1 LARHK
6 HVVLDF
12 DNGEIIGLALPAESA
27 PAPIPEFEDFRR
39 NITLIGV
46 MDGANQDFY
55 LPGGEKFLISPFS
68 EMVYRNGV
76 AQSRGASDDY
86 TITETGGAGTGYDK
100 VTFAV
105 APLSWEHLTIDYI
118 KKV

>member
-1 LARHK
+1 M
-6 HVVLDF
+6 VLDF

-46 MDGANQDFY
+46 MDGANQDFFS
-55 LPGGEKFLISPFS
+55 PDKFLISPFT

-76 AQSRGASDDY
+76 AQSKGASDDY
-86 TITETGGAGTGYDK
+86 VITETGGVGTGYDK